1 MGRLQLKVP
10 FRTADSVVL
19 VWDKQAPDISYDIE
33 VNGELRASCT
43 CTDFTVTDLM
53 PDTEYAFTVR
63 TGNLVETVRVRTGRR
78 SKVLDVTDFG
88 ARDGELCTEALQ
100 RAIDQC
106 PIDGEVRIPAGTY
119 QSGALYLKSHMT
131 LRLEKGATLLGSSR
145 AADYSVRF
153 SYFEGREEYC
163 YSSLLHAE
171 DSDGG
176 RLEDIAIVGEGTI
189 DANGSALMKEEIAEG
204 KASRGRAICAVRV
217 DGLYLNGITVCQSP
231 AWCIHTVYCNNVT
244 MNQITVRTKY
254 DAQGRPYEGIYNGD
268 GIDPDSCKDVW
279 IIHSVIASQDD
290 CIAIKSGRDAEGR
303 RIGIP
308 SENIPISNC
317 RFLSGFGVA
326 IGSEMSGGVRHV
338 LVQDCTFTDTF
349 SVASVKNQ
357 RGRGN
362 CIEDVLYEDLVF
374 VNTKTDQQDTKWFRG
389 GIYVDQFYGCEPFD
403 DTAEEPVD
411 EGTPVIRNITFRNI
425 QADTVVSSAIYM
437 VGLPEQPLENIR
449 LENVQA
455 SGRWGMR
462 AANIRGLVME
472 NTSVTAREGEA
483 FRMDR
488 VE

>member
-1 MGRLQLKVP
+1 MRLRSARV
-10 FRTADSVVL
+10 
-19 VWDKQAPDISYDIE
+19 
-33 VNGELRASCT
+33 T
-43 CTDFTVTDLM
+43 C
-53 PDTEYAFTVR
+53 
-63 TGNLVETVRVRTGRR
+63 
-78 SKVLDVTDFG
+78 
-88 ARDGELCTEALQ
+88 
-100 RAIDQC
+100 
-106 PIDGEVRIPAGTY
+106 RIPAGTY

-131 LRLEKGATLLGSSR
+131 LRLEKGAVLLGSPR
-145 AADYSVRF
+145 AADYSVRL

-163 YSSLLHAE
+163 YSSLIHAE
-171 DSDGG
+171 DPNGG
-176 RLEDIAIVGEGTI
+176 RLENIAIVGEGTI
-189 DANGSALMKEEIAEG
+189 DANGSALMKEELAEG

-217 DGLYLNGITVCQSP
+217 DGLYLNGITV
-231 AWCIHTVYCNNVT
+231 
-244 MNQITVRTKY
+244 RTKY

-268 GIDPDSCKDVW
+268 GIDLDSCRDVW

-290 CIAIKSGRDAEGR
+290 CIAIKSGQDAEGR
-303 RIGIP
+303 RVGIP
-308 SENIPISNC
+308 SENIRISNC

-326 IGSEMSGGVRHV
+326 VGSEMSGGVRHV

-349 SVASVKNQ
+349 SVASVKNR

-403 DTAEEPVD
+403 DAAEEPVD

-425 QADTVVSSAIYM
+425 QADTAVSSAIYL

-462 AANIRGLVME
+462 AANIRGLIME
-472 NTSVTAREGEA
+472 NTSVTAREGET